1 MIVLAAALSFGLLVI
16 AVVHALWGAKIWWP
30 ITDETALARTVVG
43 QTGIEKMPSGL
54 SCFLVAG
61 ALGVGALAPWAA
73 LNFLPLPEQAGV
85 FGRYLAAAF
94 AAVFLLRG
102 LAGYSGPF
110 SRHFS
115 EEPFRSLDRRFYSP
129 LCLAFGA
136 GFTAVFLGVSQ

>member
-16 AVVHALWGAKIWWP
+16 AVVHALWGAKVWWP
-30 ITDETALARTVVG
+30 IADETALARTVVG
-43 QTGIEKMPSGL
+43 QTGIEKMPPSL

-61 ALGVGALAPWAA
+61 ALGVGALTPWAA
-73 LNFLPLPEQAGV
+73 LNFFPLPETVSAFV
-85 FGRYLAAAF
+85 RYLVAAF
-94 AAVFLLRG
+94 AVVFLLRG

-110 SRHFS
+110 SRYFS

-136 GFTAVFLGVSQ
+136 GFAAVFFGVSQ